1 MNIDI
6 KNLPS
11 DTADLHK
18 IIVALSLEKQSL
30 LELNIAL
37 KEQLALL
44 KARRFGKSS
53 EKLKKKISE
62 LESKIEDSE
71 IELSKDGRY
80 DIAPTNDNKDRQ
92 KPKRKK
98 LPDDLPREE
107 NILNPDPECP
117 SCGGTEFRKIG
128 EDTSE
133 LLEYIKSSLKVIRN
147 IRPRCVCTKCDKIV
161 QAYAPSNPISKGKAG
176 PGLLSHILIQKYC
189 NHLPFYRQS
198 EMFDREGI
206 DISRSTMASWAGQS
220 AKLLELLVDEIKKH
234 ILSST
239 HIHTDD
245 TPIKVLSPG
254 LGKTKIGRLW
264 TYVKDGRPH
273 GDQAAP
279 AVCYYYSS
287 DRKGAR
293 PEKHLKNYQGVLH
306 ADAYGGYDR
315 LYPNEDN
322 PDSKISEAACRAH
335 TRRKFYEV
343 TVANNNA
350 IIATTVLEQMSDIY
364 KIEAEIS
371 GLDPGRRLRTRQA
384 KSKILVEE
392 FFKTIKK
399 ALGKLPQKG
408 STAKAIRYALNNQ
421 EALMRFLGDGKIEI
435 DNNAAER
442 AMRSIALGRKN
453 WMFAGSNNGGKTA
466 ATFYTIIETAKL
478 NNVNPWLYLKKVL
491 DVIQDYNSN
500 KLVDL
505 LPWNLKL

>member
-189 NHLPFYRQS
+189 NHLPFCRQS

-206 DISRSTMASWAGQS
+206 DISRSTLASWAGQS

-254 LGKTKIGRLW
+254 LGKTKIG
-264 TYVKDGRPH
+264 
-273 GDQAAP
+273 
-279 AVCYYYSS
+279 
-287 DRKGAR
+287 
-293 PEKHLKNYQGVLH
+293 
-306 ADAYGGYDR
+306 
-315 LYPNEDN
+315 N
-322 PDSKISEAACRAH
+322 P
-335 TRRKFYEV
+335 
-343 TVANNNA
+343 
-350 IIATTVLEQMSDIY
+350 
-364 KIEAEIS
+364 
-371 GLDPGRRLRTRQA
+371 
-384 KSKILVEE
+384 
-392 FFKTIKK
+392 
-399 ALGKLPQKG
+399 
-408 STAKAIRYALNNQ
+408 
-421 EALMRFLGDGKIEI
+421 
-435 DNNAAER
+435 
-442 AMRSIALGRKN
+442 SIA
-453 WMFAGSNNGGKTA
+453 
-466 ATFYTIIETAKL
+466 
-478 NNVNPWLYLKKVL
+478 
-491 DVIQDYNSN
+491 
-500 KLVDL
+500 
-505 LPWNLKL
+505 